1 MSQDEHLPEEL
12 NDCQR
17 LLVSLAPRASRID
30 RDRLMIRLG
39 EQSAARGS
47 RPWKWATGALLMLA
61 LVLGLRSALVP
72 QGFATTQLA
81 TQSPTD
87 APQSVHPETL
97 RPTEPDDGAPLP
109 TRRPIDNVADWLLA
123 EASGQFDPSRTLT
136 VRPRSATAVLASR
149 PGDVRVL
156 DDSPD
161 TSPPI
166 RTPTLRWGDRPLR
179 RDAADLVAPP
189 TS

>member
-30 RDRLMIRLG
+30 RDRLMILLG
-39 EQSAARGS
+39 EQSAARRS
-47 RPWKWATGALLMLA
+47 RPWKWATGASLMLA
-61 LVLGLRSALVP
+61 LILGTRSALVSDRS
-72 QGFATTQLA
+72 ATTQLA
-81 TQSPTD
+81 TQSSTD
-87 APQSVHPETL
+87 APESVQPEIL
-97 RPTEPDDGAPLP
+97 RPIEPVDRGPLP
-109 TRRPIDNVADWLLA
+109 PRRSIDNEADWLLA

-149 PGDVRVL
+149 PDDVRML
-156 DDSPD
+156 EDAADA
-161 TSPPI
+161 SPPI